1 LRPNYLN
8 PTNSM
13 KNLSLVLN
21 IVLLIAVGVL
31 YFLHFSGTKPG
42 SSNSKNDTTS
52 INSNIAYINSDT
64 VLKYYDYLKV
74 NKEQLEAKTKQMDQD
89 YQNRANGL
97 RNEIAA
103 YQRNV
108 NSMTLGQVKATE
120 EDLGKKQQNL
130 QLYQQ
135 TLSQQLMEEESKL
148 NKALYDRITAFLKIY
163 GEEKG
168 LQVVLKY
175 DPSSDVLYGNNALDI
190 TKDVIAG
197 LNANYQQEKTASPKD
212 TTKK

>member
-1 LRPNYLN
+1 
-8 PTNSM
+8 M

-21 IVLLIAVGVL
+21 IVLLIAVGFL

-52 INSNIAYINSDT
+52 INSNIGYINSDT

-74 NKEQLEAKTKQMDQD
+74 NKQQLEAKTKQMDQD

-190 TKDVIAG
+190 TKEVIAG
-197 LNANYQQEKTASPKD
+197 LNANYQQEKTATQKD

>member
-21 IVLLIAVGVL
+21 IVLLIAVGFL

-42 SSNSKNDTTS
+42 LSNSKNDTTS

-175 DPSSDVLYGNNALDI
+175 DPTSDVLYGNKALDI

-197 LNANYQQEKTASPKD
+197 LNTNYQQEKTATQKD
-212 TTKK
+212 TSKK

>member
-1 LRPNYLN
+1 
-8 PTNSM
+8 M

-21 IVLLIAVGVL
+21 IVLLIAVGFL

-97 RNEIAA
+97 RSEIAA

-175 DPSSDVLYGNNALDI
+175 DPASDVLYGNNALDI

-197 LNANYQQEKTASPKD
+197 LNTNYQQEKTATQKD
-212 TTKK
+212 TSKK

>member
-1 LRPNYLN
+1 
-8 PTNSM
+8 M
-13 KNLSLVLN
+13 KNLSLALN

-31 YFLHFSGTKPG
+31 YFLHFSKSTPG
-42 SSNSKNDTTS
+42 SSNAKNDTTS
-52 INSNIAYINSDT
+52 ITSNIAYINSDT

-135 TLSQQLMEEESKL
+135 TLSQQLMEEEAKL

-197 LNANYQQEKTASPKD
+197 LNANYQQEKTAAQKD
-212 TTKK
+212 TSKK

>member
-1 LRPNYLN
+1 
-8 PTNSM
+8 M

-21 IVLLIAVGVL
+21 IVLLIAVGFL

-42 SSNSKNDTTS
+42 SSKSKNDTTS
-52 INSNIAYINSDT
+52 ISSNIAYINSDT

-97 RNEIAA
+97 RNEIAV

-175 DPSSDVLYGNNALDI
+175 DPSSDMLYGNNALDI

-197 LNANYQQEKTASPKD
+197 LNANYQQEKTASQKD

>member
-1 LRPNYLN
+1 
-8 PTNSM
+8 M

-21 IVLLIAVGVL
+21 IVLLIAVGFL

-42 SSNSKNDTTS
+42 SSNSKSDTTS

-74 NKEQLEAKTKQMDQD
+74 NKGQLEAKTKQMDQD

-175 DPSSDVLYGNNALDI
+175 DPTSDVLYGNNALDI

-197 LNANYQQEKTASPKD
+197 LNANYQQEKTASQKD